1 MIRMTAEIEIY
12 PSNGGE
18 IQTDSVSITPDPEGT
33 NVSAEIGSVVS
44 MHKSGSNPFIFGAS
58 KLNNGEVFSSEEDYY
73 IGKQLSNSE
82 TGAFTTP
89 YVLKFDAKYNNTDIK
104 DSPPISFRLIFDT
117 YYNAHP
123 KNIHVHIGATIGGVT
138 IPNIADE
145 DVVNNSPYFVYTH
158 PAFAV
163 SVLGSVYHFTITM
176 SDWSMR
182 GYPLRIQGIYLGLSI
197 YGDRRN
203 LLSISAPIKDRS
215 DNEQP
220 SYGIISNAGTL
231 SLVDGTR
238 EIKEYARLGLLTS
251 DLDVQLWLEDTQSKK
266 KQSLGKF
273 KTDKWSYDNINFEVT
288 IDFKDDL
295 EQLQDIQIEKLPLS
309 NDNRTLYDLYIWLT
323 NLINET
329 FTNKFNFII
338 DDKAQTTLEKINSFS
353 IYLESDTAWNQLTK
367 ILDLT
372 GGHIYENYKREV
384 VLTCDFGD

>member
-1 MIRMTAEIEIY
+1 MIRMTAEIEILH
-12 PSNGGE
+12 SE
-18 IQTDSVSITPDPEGT
+18 WTITSASISPDPNGT
-33 NVSAEIGSVVS
+33 NVSAPLENVIS
-44 MHKSGSNPFIFGAS
+44 MQKIGSNPFIFGAS

-89 YVLKFDAKYNNTDIK
+89 YVLTMYMAGVVVLK
-104 DSPPISFRLIFDT
+104 PINFRIIFDT
-117 YYNAHP
+117 YYNAYP
-123 KNIHVHIGATIGGVT
+123 KNITV
-138 IPNIADE
+138 NIYVASSDTPTE
-145 DVVNNSPYFVYTH
+145 TKTFVNTSPYFV
-158 PAFAV
+158 FNGEKNV
-163 SVLGSVYHFTITM
+163 SLISRVEVTM
-176 SDWSMR
+176 SDWSMP
-182 GYPLRIQGIYLGLSI
+182 GYPLRIQGIYTGLSI

-238 EIKEYARLGLLTS
+238 EIKEYARLGLLTQ

-288 IDFKDDL
+288 VEFKDSL
-295 EQLQDIQIEKLPLS
+295 EQLQNIQIEKLPLS
-309 NDNRTLYDLYIWLT
+309 GARRNLYDLYLWIT
-323 NLINET
+323 NLINESV
-329 FTNKFNFII
+329 TNKFNFII
-338 DDKAQTTLEKINSFS
+338 DDKAQITLQKINSFTF
-353 IYLESDTAWNQLTK
+353 YLESDTAWNQLTK

>member
-89 YVLKFDAKYNNTDIK
+89 YVLTFDVKYKENVSV
-104 DSPPISFRLIFDT
+104 SPSCRIIFDT
-117 YYNAHP
+117 YYNAYP
-123 KNIHVHIGATIGGVT
+123 KNITVDLYRNGSFLDTSSAITNA
-138 IPNIADE
+138 
-145 DVVNNSPYFVYTH
+145 SPYFIFNLGYEI
-158 PAFAV
+158 
-163 SVLGSVYHFTITM
+163 SVTTSDVIEFRATM
-176 SDWSMR
+176 SDWSMP
-182 GYPLRIQGIYLGLSI
+182 GYPLRIQGIYIGLSI

-231 SLVDGTR
+231 SLVDGTK

-251 DLDVQLWLEDTQSKK
+251 DLDAQLWLEDTQSKK

-288 IDFKDDL
+288 IDLKDHLEYLQDYNSNGL
-295 EQLQDIQIEKLPLS
+295 VLQAESKTFLDVYNWIKEQIQNSGLVYNFQLDIDTLNLLSNISCQYPYLEKGNYWEQLNKLC
-309 NDNRTLYDLYIWLT
+309 NIV
-323 NLINET
+323 
-329 FTNKFNFII
+329 
-338 DDKAQTTLEKINSFS
+338 
-353 IYLESDTAWNQLTK
+353 
-367 ILDLT
+367 
-372 GGHIYENYKREV
+372 GMHIYENYDKKIIIYS
-384 VLTCDFGD
+384 DFGI

>member
-1 MIRMTAEIEIY
+1 MIRMTAEIEIL
-12 PSNGGE
+12 PSNGWS
-18 IQTDSVSITPDPEGT
+18 INNVSITPDPQGT
-33 NVSAEIGSVVS
+33 NVSAAIGDVVS

-89 YVLKFDAKYNNTDIK
+89 YVLTMYMAGVVVLK
-104 DSPPISFRLIFDT
+104 PINFRIIFDT
-117 YYNAHP
+117 YYNAYP
-123 KNIHVHIGATIGGVT
+123 KNITV
-138 IPNIADE
+138 NIYVASSDTPTE
-145 DVVNNSPYFVYTH
+145 TKTFVNTSPYFVFIGEKNV
-158 PAFAV
+158 ALISRV
-163 SVLGSVYHFTITM
+163 EVTM
-176 SDWSMR
+176 SDWSMP
-182 GYPLRIQGIYLGLSI
+182 GYPLRIQGIYTGLSI

-288 IDFKDDL
+288 IDFKDEIEEL
-295 EQLQDIQIEKLPLS
+295 QNNKTNGLQLQDEV
-309 NDNRTLYDLYIWLT
+309 LT
-323 NLINET
+323 FLDIYTWIINNVKNLG
-329 FTNKFNFII
+329 FNFILDNI
-338 DDKAQTTLEKINSFS
+338 SSDLLQNINCKYT
-353 IYLESDTAWNQLTK
+353 YLENGSYWEQFSKLCNLAGL
-367 ILDLT
+367 
-372 GGHIYENYKREV
+372 HIYENTNREIIV
-384 VLTCDFGD
+384 YSDFGG

>member
-1 MIRMTAEIEIY
+1 MIRMTAEIEIL

-33 NVSAEIGSVVS
+33 NVSAKIGSVVS

-123 KNIHVHIGATIGGVT
+123 KNIHVHIGATISGVT

-176 SDWSMR
+176 SDWSMP

-231 SLVDGTR
+231 SIVDGTK

-288 IDFKDDL
+288 VDLKDHLEYLQDNNTNGFSLQNAMTLLDVFNWIKTQIENSDL
-295 EQLQDIQIEKLPLS
+295 EYNFQLDTATSNLLS
-309 NDNRTLYDLYIWLT
+309 NISCQYPY
-323 NLINET
+323 
-329 FTNKFNFII
+329 
-338 DDKAQTTLEKINSFS
+338 LEKGNFWEEI
-353 IYLESDTAWNQLTK
+353 TK
-367 ILDLT
+367 LCNIVGL
-372 GGHIYENYKREV
+372 HIYENASREV
-384 VLTCDFGD
+384 IIYSDFGG

>member
-12 PSNGGE
+12 PSNGWS
-18 IQTDSVSITPDPEGT
+18 INNVSISPDPDGT
-33 NVSAEIGSVVS
+33 NVSAAIGDVVS

-58 KLNNGEVFSSEEDYY
+58 KLNGGEVFSSEEDYY
-73 IGKQLSNSE
+73 IGKQLSNAT

-89 YVLKFDAKYNNTDIK
+89 YVLTIYMIGTELKPVN
-104 DSPPISFRLIFDT
+104 FRIIFDT
-117 YYNAHP
+117 YYNAYP
-123 KNIHVHIGATIGGVT
+123 KNITI
-138 IPNIADE
+138 NIYVASSDTPTE
-145 DVVNNSPYFVYTH
+145 TKTFVNTSPYFVFNGEEK
-158 PAFAV
+158 FALISRIEV
-163 SVLGSVYHFTITM
+163 TM
-176 SDWSMR
+176 SDWSMP
-182 GYPLRIQGIYLGLSI
+182 GYPLRIQGIYTGLSI

-231 SLVDGTR
+231 SLVDGTK

-273 KTDKWSYDNINFEVT
+273 KTDKWSYDNINFKVT
-288 IDFKDDL
+288 VEFKDSL
-295 EQLQDIQIEKLPLS
+295 EQLQNIQIEKLPLS
-309 NDNRTLYDLYIWLT
+309 GARRNLYDLYLWIT
-323 NLINET
+323 NLINESV
-329 FTNKFNFII
+329 TNKFNFII
-338 DDKAQTTLEKINSFS
+338 DDKAQITLQKINSFTV
-353 IYLESDTAWNQLTK
+353 YLESDTAWNQLTK

>member
-18 IQTDSVSITPDPEGT
+18 IQTDSVSITPDPKGT

-58 KLNNGEVFSSEEDYY
+58 KLNGGEVFSSEEDYY
-73 IGKQLSNSE
+73 IGKQLSDST

-89 YVLKFDAKYNNTDIK
+89 YVLTFDVKYKENVSV
-104 DSPPISFRLIFDT
+104 SPSCRIIFDT
-117 YYNAHP
+117 YYNAYP
-123 KNIHVHIGATIGGVT
+123 KNITVDFYKNGSFLDTSSAITNA
-138 IPNIADE
+138 
-145 DVVNNSPYFVYTH
+145 SPYFIFNLGYEI
-158 PAFAV
+158 
-163 SVLGSVYHFTITM
+163 SVTTSDVIEFRVTM
-176 SDWSMR
+176 SDWSMP
-182 GYPLRIQGIYLGLSI
+182 GYPLRIQGIYTGLSI

-231 SLVDGTR
+231 SLVDGTK
-238 EIKEYARLGLLTS
+238 EIKEYARLGLLTQ

-288 IDFKDDL
+288 IDFKDNLEEWQSILISSTDL
-295 EQLQDIQIEKLPLS
+295 TFNKTAKNLYDELLELTPSKYIFEDLSAETESIFNSISVPYFYYTKGSLWEEWNKLCYLTLS
-309 NDNRTLYDLYIWLT
+309 NLYK
-323 NLINET
+323 NE
-329 FTNKFNFII
+329 NDKII
-338 DDKAQTTLEKINSFS
+338 IKSNI
-353 IYLESDTAWNQLTK
+353 
-367 ILDLT
+367 
-372 GGHIYENYKREV
+372 GG
-384 VLTCDFGD
+384 

>member
-1 MIRMTAEIEIY
+1 MIRMTAEIEILH
-12 PSNGGE
+12 SE
-18 IQTDSVSITPDPEGT
+18 WTITSASINPDPTGT
-33 NVSAEIGSVVS
+33 NVSAPLENVIS
-44 MHKSGSNPFIFGAS
+44 MHKIGSNPFIFGAS

-89 YVLKFDAKYNNTDIK
+89 YVLTMYMAGVVVLK
-104 DSPPISFRLIFDT
+104 PINFRIIFDT
-117 YYNAHP
+117 YYNAYP
-123 KNIHVHIGATIGGVT
+123 KNITV
-138 IPNIADE
+138 NIYVASSDTPTE
-145 DVVNNSPYFVYTH
+145 TKTFVNTSPYFV
-158 PAFAV
+158 FNGEKNV
-163 SVLGSVYHFTITM
+163 SLISRVEVTM
-176 SDWSMR
+176 SDWSMP
-182 GYPLRIQGIYLGLSI
+182 GYPLRIQGIYTGLSI

-288 IDFKDDL
+288 IDFKDEIEEL
-295 EQLQDIQIEKLPLS
+295 QNNKTNGLQLQDEV
-309 NDNRTLYDLYIWLT
+309 LT
-323 NLINET
+323 FLDIYTWIINNVKNLG
-329 FTNKFNFII
+329 FNFILDNI
-338 DDKAQTTLEKINSFS
+338 SSDLLQNINCKYT
-353 IYLESDTAWNQLTK
+353 YLENGSYWEQFSKLCNLAGL
-367 ILDLT
+367 
-372 GGHIYENYKREV
+372 HIYENTNREIIV
-384 VLTCDFGD
+384 YSDFGG

>member
-18 IQTDSVSITPDPEGT
+18 IQTDSVSITPDPIGT

-73 IGKQLSNSE
+73 IGKQLSNAT
-82 TGAFTTP
+82 TGTFDTP
-89 YVLKFDAKYNNTDIK
+89 YQLDFSIVYKSEQPQLYTE
-104 DSPPISFRLIFDT
+104 PINFRLIFDT
-117 YYNAHP
+117 YYNAYP
-123 KNIHVHIGATIGGVT
+123 KNIVVQIFVATVEIETKT
-138 IPNIADE
+138 IT
-145 DVVNNSPYFVYTH
+145 NNSPYFIYKSNFPPT
-158 PAFAV
+158 
-163 SVLGSVYHFTITM
+163 SSTTGFTYNIRVTM
-176 SDWSMR
+176 SDWSMP
-182 GYPLRIQGIYLGLSI
+182 GYPLRIQGIYTGLSI

-251 DLDVQLWLEDTQSKK
+251 DLDVQLWLEDTLSKK

-288 IDFKDDL
+288 VDLKDHLEYLQDYNSNGLVLQAESKTFLDVYNWIKEQIQNSGLVYNFQLDIDTLNLLSNISCQYPYLEKGNYW
-295 EQLQDIQIEKLPLS
+295 EQLNKLC
-309 NDNRTLYDLYIWLT
+309 NIV
-323 NLINET
+323 
-329 FTNKFNFII
+329 
-338 DDKAQTTLEKINSFS
+338 
-353 IYLESDTAWNQLTK
+353 
-367 ILDLT
+367 
-372 GGHIYENYKREV
+372 GMHIYENYDKKIIIYS
-384 VLTCDFGD
+384 DFGI

>member
-1 MIRMTAEIEIY
+1 MIRMTAEIEIL
-12 PSNGGE
+12 PSNGWS
-18 IQTDSVSITPDPEGT
+18 INNVSITPDPQGT
-33 NVSAEIGSVVS
+33 NVSAAIGDVVS

-89 YVLKFDAKYNNTDIK
+89 YVLTMYMAGVVVLK
-104 DSPPISFRLIFDT
+104 PINFRIIFDT
-117 YYNAHP
+117 YYNAYP
-123 KNIHVHIGATIGGVT
+123 KNITV
-138 IPNIADE
+138 NIYVASSDTPTE
-145 DVVNNSPYFVYTH
+145 TKTFVNTSPYFV
-158 PAFAV
+158 FNGEKNV
-163 SVLGSVYHFTITM
+163 SLISRVEVTM
-176 SDWSMR
+176 SDWSMP
-182 GYPLRIQGIYLGLSI
+182 GYPLRIQGIYTGLSI

-288 IDFKDDL
+288 IDFKDHLEYLQDYNSNGL
-295 EQLQDIQIEKLPLS
+295 VLQAESKTFLDVYNWIKEQIQNSGLVYNFQLDIDTLNLLSNISCQYPYLEKGNYWEQLNKLC
-309 NDNRTLYDLYIWLT
+309 NIV
-323 NLINET
+323 
-329 FTNKFNFII
+329 
-338 DDKAQTTLEKINSFS
+338 
-353 IYLESDTAWNQLTK
+353 
-367 ILDLT
+367 
-372 GGHIYENYKREV
+372 GMHIYENYDKKIIIYS
-384 VLTCDFGD
+384 DFGI